1 MSDEEANIR
10 ARTREG
16 RLRALEEGLIAAG
29 WTPLEAAAEVKPCD
43 ACTRPSTS
51 LHKYAGDA
59 ICEVCE
65 ALFTAANALFD
76 NGITDEV
83 EIIGTLAFAYY
94 APDSTLEAANKYFR
108 FEVVR
113 VVDGVPVLRLRR
125 VAANVLYYEGSRI
138 VRAVNVEV
146 FSRHADPGE
155 VSVLYEQTLAEH
167 GIHYD
172 KCSGGSIKWSTND
185 GYLTITVNPEQ
196 ELHPSRVSYV
206 KEYPRGRIYSFAP
219 PSLIR
224 RVYPGL
230 LGSAD
235 PRTLVG
241 YAYGLGDHGRHKTM
255 TAEKTILGCVAW
267 LLGEGDSSQK
277 PRVRRPRT
285 ARVLNRHLLQPLGK
299 TTLPEDGWSPDD
311 TIWRDADKVSKR
323 LMRAGLLLQ
332 RSVTEGFGNTSPKTP
347 V

>member
-1 MSDEEANIR
+1 MSDEEANVR
-10 ARTREG
+10 ARTCEE

-29 WTPLEAAAEVKPCD
+29 WTPFEAAAEVNPCD
-43 ACTRPSTS
+43 VCARPSTS

-94 APDSTLEAANKYFR
+94 VSNSTPEAANKYGR

-113 VVDGVPVLRLRR
+113 VADGVPVLRLRK
-125 VAANVLYYEGSRI
+125 VAASVLNYEGSGI

-172 KCSGGSIKWSTND
+172 KCSGGSISWSTKD
-185 GYLTITVNPEQ
+185 GYLTITVKPEQ
-196 ELHPSRVSYV
+196 NLHPSRVSYV

-224 RVYPGL
+224 RVYPEL

-241 YAYGLGDHGRHKTM
+241 YAYGLGDHGRHETM

-267 LLGEGDSSQK
+267 LIGESDRAQK
-277 PRVRRPRT
+277 PKARRP
-285 ARVLNRHLLQPLGK
+285 G
-299 TTLPEDGWSPDD
+299 
-311 TIWRDADKVSKR
+311 
-323 LMRAGLLLQ
+323 
-332 RSVTEGFGNTSPKTP
+332 
-347 V
+347 

>member
-29 WTPLEAAAEVKPCD
+29 WTPLETAAEVKPCD

-113 VVDGVPVLRLRR
+113 VVD
-125 VAANVLYYEGSRI
+125 
-138 VRAVNVEV
+138 VEV

-255 TAEKTILGCVAW
+255 RAEKTILGCVAW

-285 ARVLNRHLLQPLGK
+285 ARVLNRHLLQPL
-299 TTLPEDGWSPDD
+299 D
-311 TIWRDADKVSKR
+311 VCC
-323 LMRAGLLLQ
+323 
-332 RSVTEGFGNTSPKTP
+332 
-347 V
+347 